1 MDSGQPLLNIKKL
14 LKTQKSLLGTRNNG
28 RQSNWKDKKKKE
40 AVGEQEAETATELMI
55 EK

>member
-14 LKTQKSLLGTRNNG
+14 LKTPKPSGDTEQ
-28 RQSNWKDKKKKE
+28 WKTVKLEGQKKKE